1 MKGTVKF
8 FNESK
13 NFGFIEPEDKSK
25 DLFVHRNDI
34 VEGPIRDGDMVEFE
48 SAEGDKGLKAINVK
62 KIG

>member
-34 VEGPIRDGDMVEFE
+34 ESGTLQKGDKVEFD

-62 KIG
+62 KIT

>member
-25 DLFVHRNDI
+25 DLFVHKNDI
-34 VEGPIRDGDMVEFE
+34 VAGPIHDGDYVEFDAE
-48 SAEGDKGLKAINVK
+48 EGDKGLKAVNVK
-62 KIG
+62 KIT

>member
-25 DLFVHRNDI
+25 DVFVHRNDI
-34 VEGPIRDGDMVEFE
+34 AVGPIT
-48 SAEGDKGLKAINVK
+48 EGDKVEFDIEDSERGKKASNVK
-62 KIG
+62 KI